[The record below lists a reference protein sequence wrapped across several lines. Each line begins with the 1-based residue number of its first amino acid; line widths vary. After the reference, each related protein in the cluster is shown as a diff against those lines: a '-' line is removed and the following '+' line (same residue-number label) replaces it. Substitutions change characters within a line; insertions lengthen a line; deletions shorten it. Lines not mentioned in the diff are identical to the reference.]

1 MRSAAVGLF
10 GQIEAP
16 IGSLKQLEIEG
27 GIYAVLSHKGP
38 YSDMRAAYDWLFG
51 VWLPESGYE
60 LRDAPT
66 LEAYLN
72 DPSQTAPAEL
82 LSEILLPIEVL

>member
-1 MRSAAVGLF
+1 M
-10 GQIEAP
+10 
-16 IGSLKQLEIEG
+16 
-27 GIYAVLSHKGP
+27 LSHKGP
-38 YSDMRAAYDWLFG
+38 YSEMRAAYDWLFG

-60 LRDAPT
+60 LGDALI

-82 LSEILLPIEVL
+82 LSEIRLPIEVV

>member
-1 MRSAAVGLF
+1 
-10 GQIEAP
+10 
-16 IGSLKQLEIEG
+16 
-27 GIYAVLSHKGP
+27 
-38 YSDMRAAYDWLFG
+38 MRAAYDWLFG

-60 LRDAPT
+60 LRDAPI

-82 LSEILLPIEVL
+82 LSEILLPIEVV